1 MRSLFFLLISIVTLL
16 FTKTVYGEKIEAHKQ
31 LQQAIDE
38 AHAGDVLIVKKGI
51 YKGPIIIRKPIR
63 LIAEPGAVVD
73 GEGSEYVVTIRA
85 PRVHIEGLTVRNSA
99 YGKGAGVLIQK
110 SSHVT
115 LKHVRIEHVHY
126 GVYVEKGTNINLLN
140 NTIRGRDIHFAQRG
154 NGIHL
159 LKTTGVVIRKNH
171 ISRVQDGIYLDW
183 AKHTMIEK
191 NEITNARYAIHF
203 MYAEDGM
210 AKENVLTENINGM
223 MMMVSK
229 RFTIGY
235 NTIAKQ
241 LDYRGYGALIY
252 DSEHVV
258 MHDNTFRYNSTAL
271 SLQNTRHCHIRDN
284 EFIGNYRAL
293 HSLYEN
299 PDIIV
304 VKNKF
309 LGNMEDALIQGTP
322 ITFDDGQKGNYWD
335 TYRFYDFNDDGIG
348 DTPHRIRSMYSRL
361 LRKWPSVQFYFQS
374 PALSLLDTTES
385 FFTQAQAQGEDRFP
399 LMEVD
404 RNKNETIERSWKLLL
419 FGSILFVSSLLMI
432 GYGRRMTYEKN
443 C

>member
-1 MRSLFFLLISIVTLL
+1 MRNLFFLLTSIVTLL
-16 FTKTVYGEKIEAHKQ
+16 FAKTVYGEKIEVHKQ

-51 YKGPIIIRKPIR
+51 YKGPIIIHKPIH
-63 LIAEPGAVVD
+63 LVAEHGAVVD
-73 GEGSEYVVTIRA
+73 GEGCEYVVTIRA

-99 YGKGAGVLIQK
+99 HGKGAGVLIQK

-140 NTIRGRDIHFAQRG
+140 NVIRGRDIHFAQRG

-159 LKTTGVVIRKNH
+159 LKTNGVVVRENH

-191 NEITNARYAIHF
+191 NEVTNARYAIHF

-210 AKENVLTENINGM
+210 AKENMLTENINGM
-223 MMMVSK
+223 MMMMSK
-229 RFTIGY
+229 QFTIGH

-258 MHDNTFRYNSTAL
+258 MHNNTFLYNSTAL
-271 SLQNTRHCHIRDN
+271 SLQNARHCHIKDN

-299 PDIIV
+299 PGIIF

-309 LGNMEDALIQGTP
+309 LGNMEDALIQGAP
-322 ITFDDGQKGNYWD
+322 IAFDDGRKGNYWD
-335 TYRFYDFNDDGIG
+335 NYRFYDFNDDGIG

-361 LRKWPSVQFYFQS
+361 LRKWPSVQFYFQVRRYHF
-374 PALSLLDTTES
+374 LI
-385 FFTQAQAQGEDRFP
+385 Q
-399 LMEVD
+399 
-404 RNKNETIERSWKLLL
+404 RSHFLRKHRRKGKTAFHLWKLITIKTKQPKDL
-419 FGSILFVSSLLMI
+419 G
-432 GYGRRMTYEKN
+432 N
-443 C
+443 CCCLEAFYL

>member
-1 MRSLFFLLISIVTLL
+1 MRSLFFLIISIVILL
-16 FTKTVYGEKIEAHKQ
+16 FTETVYGEKIEVHKQ

-51 YKGPIIIRKPIR
+51 YKGPIIIRKP
-63 LIAEPGAVVD
+63 LHLVAEPGAVVD
-73 GEGSEYVVTIRA
+73 GGGSEYVVTIRA
-85 PRVHIEGLTVRNSA
+85 PRVHVEGLTVRNSA
-99 YGKGAGVLIQK
+99 YGKGAGVLIQE

-115 LKHVRIEHVHY
+115 LKHVRIEQVHY
-126 GVYVEKGTNINLLN
+126 GVYVEKGTHINLLN

-159 LKTTGVVIRKNH
+159 LKTSHAVVRENH

-183 AKHTMIEK
+183 AKQTVMEK
-191 NEITNARYAIHF
+191 NKVTDARYALHF
-203 MYAEDGM
+203 MYSEGGA
-210 AKENVLTENINGM
+210 AKENVLTENINGIM
-223 MMMVSK
+223 MMMSK
-229 RFTIGY
+229 QFNIGH
-235 NTIAKQ
+235 NTIVRQ

-252 DSEHVV
+252 DSEYVV
-258 MHDNTFRYNSTAL
+258 MHNNTLSYNSTAV
-271 SLQNTRHCHIRDN
+271 SLQNARHCHIKDN
-284 EFIGNYRAL
+284 KFIGNYRAL

-299 PDIIV
+299 PHTIV
-304 VKNKF
+304 FGNKF

-322 ITFDDGQKGNYWD
+322 IAFDDGHRGNYWD

-374 PALSLLDTTES
+374 PALALLDTTES

-399 LMEVD
+399 LMEVIH
-404 RNKNETIERSWKLLL
+404 KKSETNERSWRLLL
-419 FGSILFVSSLLMI
+419 FGSILLVSSLSMFV
-432 GYGRRMTYEKN
+432 YGRGMRYEKN
-443 C
+443 R